1 MGFLSAFEKT
11 VAEVANR
18 PLIPGLF
25 KQGQP
30 KGDTPPT
37 KDGKK

>member
-1 MGFLSAFEKT
+1 MGILSALEST

-18 PLIPGLF
+18 PLLPGLF

-30 KGDTPPT
+30 KGDKPKPEG
-37 KDGKK
+37 GKK